1 MPKLSHI
8 PIEQTVQRDHVHYL
22 MVILVFGTYYKFSRN
37 NSFIPFGELIIL
49 RGYIVISHN
58 AQFCYYFRYSNLQ
71 GKKCIQFL
79 QGDYFGAPIFFSHY
93 HLTSFPITIMVLW
106 RKVGLSCHYPLLFL
120 NNGMKWNFLLGA
132 CTKWKWF
139 MGA

>member
-49 RGYIVISHN
+49 RGYIVISYN
-58 AQFCYYFRYSNLQ
+58 AQCCYYFRYSNLQ
-71 GKKCIQFL
+71 GK
-79 QGDYFGAPIFFSHY
+79 
-93 HLTSFPITIMVLW
+93 
-106 RKVGLSCHYPLLFL
+106 
-120 NNGMKWNFLLGA
+120 
-132 CTKWKWF
+132 
-139 MGA
+139 

>member
-1 MPKLSHI
+1 MKSIDITTLRTIMPELSHI
-8 PIEQTVQRDHVHYL
+8 PIEHTVQRDHVHYL

-58 AQFCYYFRYSNLQ
+58 AQCRYYFRYSNLQ

-93 HLTSFPITIMVLW
+93 HLTSFPITIMVL
-106 RKVGLSCHYPLLFL
+106 
-120 NNGMKWNFLLGA
+120 
-132 CTKWKWF
+132 
-139 MGA
+139 